1 MAHRINPLW
10 WPVLAVASPV
20 LLPLLMRRNRVFV
33 ENRTKSEE
41 SNRSRIQGANKLALP
56 PLDFVEITV
65 LAEWKTREGFLGEPG
80 VSYLVKTPEGSLLF
94 DVGFG
99 AENRTLAHNAA
110 KLGVRLAQVDAVALS
125 HLHVD
130 HIGGMAAART
140 KCLAVPAE
148 LGEAN
153 GKPCYLPEAA
163 TAEGFAAEIVERPKI
178 LAAGIGTT
186 GPLARSLFFLGLCE
200 EQALVANIRN
210 KGLVVITGC
219 GHPTIEVILEMVCH
233 LSDEPLYAIAGGL
246 HFPVTESRFQR
257 LGIQLQ
263 MFFGTGKPPWQ
274 RIGNDDLSR
283 TIDTIN
289 EAGPKKVLLS
299 AHDTCDHALAR
310 LSDEL
315 NAETT
320 VLEAGETY
328 RI

>member
-1 MAHRINPLW
+1 MALRINPLW

-33 ENRTKSEE
+33 ENRAKSEE
-41 SNRSRIQGANKLALP
+41 WNRSRIQGANKLALP

-65 LAEWKTREGFLGEPG
+65 LSEWMTRAGFLGEPG
-80 VSYLVKTPEGSLLF
+80 VSYLVKTPAGSLLF

-99 AENRTLAHNAA
+99 PENRTLAHNAA
-110 KLGVRLAQVDAVALS
+110 KLGVRLEQIDAVALS

-140 KCLAVPAE
+140 RCLAVPAE

-200 EQALVANIRN
+200 EQALVAHIRN

-257 LGIQLQ
+257 HGIQLQ

-310 LSDEL
+310 LSGEL

-320 VLEAGETY
+320 VLEAGGTY

>member
-20 LLPLLMRRNRVFV
+20 LLPLLMRRKRVFV
-33 ENRTKSEE
+33 ANRAKSEE

-56 PLDFVEITV
+56 PLNFVEITV
-65 LAEWKTREGFLGEPG
+65 LSEWKTREGYLGEPG

-110 KLGVRLAQVDAVALS
+110 KLGVRLEQIDAVALS

-140 KCLAVPAE
+140 RCLAVPAE

-200 EQALVANIRN
+200 EQALVAHIRN

-233 LSDEPLYAIAGGL
+233 LSDERLYAIAGGL
-246 HFPVTESRFQR
+246 HFPVTASRFQR
-257 LGIQLQ
+257 HGIQLQ

-289 EAGPKKVLLS
+289 KAGPKKVLLS

-310 LSDEL
+310 LSNEL
-315 NAETT
+315 KAETT
-320 VLEAGETY
+320 VLEAGGTY